1 MSKDSLCSI
10 DHNRFCRARE
20 TSGAQGSKNRALN
33 VTGTSSRLC
42 ILTIFPPTRPA
53 SEFQVTLSPTLN
65 VLTMAR
71 FCSARRR
78 EKLELVAGLR
88 STLTGPSDMLDF
100 NAELESAKTRI
111 SEIRKSIVLQEQ
123 VLRQLSDRGMDKTLG
138 ERMLDVRRHYLRRT
152 TAHAAL
158 IESRIATTSQLKR
171 IAERSTEKAEATEK
185 AVELQ
190 NNLA

>member
-1 MSKDSLCSI
+1 
-10 DHNRFCRARE
+10 
-20 TSGAQGSKNRALN
+20 
-33 VTGTSSRLC
+33 
-42 ILTIFPPTRPA
+42 
-53 SEFQVTLSPTLN
+53 
-65 VLTMAR
+65 
-71 FCSARRR
+71 
-78 EKLELVAGLR
+78 
-88 STLTGPSDMLDF
+88 MLDF
-100 NAELESAKTRI
+100 NAELESANIRI
-111 SEIRKSIVLQEQ
+111 SEIEKSIALQVR
-123 VLRQLSDRGMDKTLG
+123 VLRRLSDRGMDKTLG